1 MLHCMSHVTKTNLTL
16 ADIAKE
22 MRNMDIAMLMTQ
34 TDDGRILGRLLRN
47 NQDAEYAGDSYYF
60 AWGYSPVI
68 HDIERHPQVALT
80 FHNEPSAAGKPV
92 RINVE
97 GRAEVIRDAD
107 AIHEHW
113 SHRLDNWYDRGPDTP
128 GLVMIKVRAHRV
140 QYWNGAR
147 EGEIILD

>member
-1 MLHCMSHVTKTNLTL
+1 MLHCMNTLPKTNLTL
-16 ADIAKE
+16 ADIARE
-22 MRNMDIAMLMTQ
+22 MRSMDIAMLMTQ
-34 TDDGRILGRLLRN
+34 TDDGRILGRLMRN
-47 NQDAEYAGDSYYF
+47 NHEMNYAGDSYYF

-68 HDIERHPQVALT
+68 RDIERHPQVALT
-80 FHNEPSAAGKPV
+80 FHNEPSTVAVPM

-113 SHRLDNWYDRGPDTP
+113 SHRLDQWYDRGPDTP

-140 QYWNGAR
+140 QYWNGGR
-147 EGEIILD
+147 EGEILLD